1 MSEPV
6 WNIRSFLSGL
16 TICLGLTASSAGQ
29 STMPADNRYALPV
42 QADAEPTGPAPAE
55 PLIAYRRDDEP
66 ASDVMAPS
74 PARPTMESSFSA
86 DESSNPLRAPAPA
99 PAASE
104 PAPTAT
110 TAEASK
116 GAPVTVNPFANV
128 AAAAP
133 PIITP
138 PPATPAIGEPIVR
151 YDTAVA
157 PAILNAKPQDAQNA
171 KPEVTEPAVSSEP
184 VFTTSTPSIDA
195 APAEPVAVIS
205 SAANA
210 PNRRLAPK
218 LAEPVSGSSSDA
230 SSHSSTRLPFNFS
243 KLESFSTAGAGLAIV
258 VGLFLVAMWLM
269 RRGSP
274 KGNGL
279 LPAEAFAML
288 GRAPLTAQSFA
299 HLVRIGNKLVLVAVS
314 ADGAQPLTEV
324 TDPLEVDRLTG
335 LCASGSGY
343 GPSAEFQQVLA
354 QLAKEPARGF
364 LGAEASSS
372 GRRRG

>member
-1 MSEPV
+1 M
-6 WNIRSFLSGL
+6 
-16 TICLGLTASSAGQ
+16 
-29 STMPADNRYALPV
+29 
-42 QADAEPTGPAPAE
+42 
-55 PLIAYRRDDEP
+55 
-66 ASDVMAPS
+66 
-74 PARPTMESSFSA
+74 
-86 DESSNPLRAPAPA
+86 
-99 PAASE
+99 
-104 PAPTAT
+104 
-110 TAEASK
+110 
-116 GAPVTVNPFANV
+116 VNPFANAAV
-128 AAAAP
+128 ASP
-133 PIITP
+133 PPVITP

-151 YDTAVA
+151 YDAAVA
-157 PAILNAKPQDAQNA
+157 PAILNTKPQEPLNA
-171 KPEVTEPAVSSEP
+171 EPQFNEPAVSSVP
-184 VFTTSTPSIDA
+184 VAETPATPPVDA
-195 APAEPVAVIS
+195 APVEPITVIPS
-205 SAANA
+205 TENE

-218 LAEPVSGSSSDA
+218 LAEPTASEASDQP
-230 SSHSSTRLPFNFS
+230 SQGSTRLPLNFS

-299 HLVRIGNKLVLVAVS
+299 HLLRVGNKLVLVAVS
-314 ADGAQPLTEV
+314 AEGAQPLTEV
-324 TDPLEVDRLTG
+324 TDPMEVDRLTG

-364 LGAEASSS
+364 LGAEASSG